1 MRAAAS
7 QKKIIFMCSCIW
19 LLLLN
24 SIPRSFFLEFVD
36 HLLWREKVTE
46 RNTVAIGFWS
56 SYSVPPT
63 SGAIMSSSGL
73 LDTIITAL
81 PRIRP
86 SATHWKSCRIA
97 TPLSSPACRARAGT
111 SRLSWTTA
119 TWCRPPRVS
128 MAMGRKTRS
137 CSWQAAAAPCT
148 FLS

>member
-1 MRAAAS
+1 
-7 QKKIIFMCSCIW
+7 MCFCIW

-24 SIPRSFFLEFVD
+24 SIPRSFFLLLFLECVD

-46 RNTVAIGFWS
+46 RNTVAIGYWS
-56 SYSVPPT
+56 SYSVPST

-73 LDTIITAL
+73 LDTIIAAL
-81 PRIRP
+81 HRIRP
-86 SATHWKSCRIA
+86 SASHWKSCRVA

-128 MAMGRKTRS
+128 MAMGRKTRP
-137 CSWQAAAAPCT
+137 CSCT
-148 FLS
+148 FLQFCSLLFHFQRIFGF